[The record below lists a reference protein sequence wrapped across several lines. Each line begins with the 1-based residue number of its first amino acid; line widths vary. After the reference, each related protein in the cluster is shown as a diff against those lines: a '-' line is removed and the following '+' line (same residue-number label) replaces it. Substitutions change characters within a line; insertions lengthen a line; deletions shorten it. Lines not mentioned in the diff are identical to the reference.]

1 MIYYECIKPMTLY
14 RRHEVSEIETISETP
29 VFAESPWIK
38 IRTKTGRTFY
48 TEKRILEDM
57 QRYSNLY
64 PTEIKGRI
72 APAQTKG
79 DKKGSGVSLIPDTA
93 NQSQPYIFK
102 TSSL

>member
-1 MIYYECIKPMTLY
+1 MQRDEMYYYETIKPMTLY

-29 VFAESPWIK
+29 VFAETPWVK

-57 QRYSNLY
+57 QSYSHLY

-79 DKKGSGVSLIPDTA
+79 DKKEAVPV
-93 NQSQPYIFK
+93 
-102 TSSL
+102 